1 MKFSRHAISLLPIIS
16 HIVRRRPGKMTAKEC
31 SGMTVNTIAQGS
43 ASPPP
48 RFDAKFIEEHRLIE
62 RYLENKL
69 PVKGARDLENW
80 CRANPDYLI
89 GLNISDRAQ
98 ASLKLLEA
106 SGKPLDLREPRPA
119 WWKSSYVLMA
129 LAVMALA
136 SLLAFWVLF
145 SKHMLLRSQL
155 EDARTRA
162 TQGSLEP
169 AAVNSSMKVS
179 PDRGPGLDHARVAV
193 NRSAPQLMDLRID
206 MNFTKATQ
214 FRLIVDKQ
222 NQGRALILNNLLKDS
237 NGELRLT
244 FNTTGLAAGIYT
256 ARIEELPF
264 RGGPIPAGWLILE
277 VH

>member
-1 MKFSRHAISLLPIIS
+1 MKLSRHAMSLLPIIS
-16 HIVRRRPGKMTAKEC
+16 HIVRRRTGKMTTKEC
-31 SGMTVNTIAQGS
+31 PGMTVHTIAQGS
-43 ASPPP
+43 AQPPP

-89 GLNISDRAQ
+89 GLKISDRAQ

-106 SGKPLDLREPRPA
+106 SGKPLDLREPQPA
-119 WWKSSYVLMA
+119 WWKSVYVLVA
-129 LAVMALA
+129 LGVIALA

-155 EDARTRA
+155 EDARTRVL
-162 TQGSLEP
+162 QGSLEP
-169 AAVNSSMKVS
+169 PTVASSIKVS
-179 PDRGPGLDHARVAV
+179 PDRAPGIDHARVAV

-206 MNFTKATQ
+206 MSFTKAMQ
-214 FRLIVDKQ
+214 FRLLVDKQ

-244 FNTTGLAAGIYT
+244 FNTSGLAAGVYT

-264 RGGPIPAGWLILE
+264 HGSPIPEGWLILE

>member
-1 MKFSRHAISLLPIIS
+1 MKLSCHAMSLLPIIS
-16 HIVRRRPGKMTAKEC
+16 HIVRCRPGKMAAKEC
-31 SGMTVNTIAQGS
+31 PGMTVHTIAQGS
-43 ASPPP
+43 APPPP

-62 RYLENKL
+62 RYLDNKL

-80 CRANPDYLI
+80 CRANPDYLV
-89 GLNISDRAQ
+89 GLKISDRAQ

-106 SGKPLDLREPRPA
+106 SGKPLDLREPQPA
-119 WWKSSYVLMA
+119 WWKSPYVPIA
-129 LAVMALA
+129 LAVIALV
-136 SLLAFWVLF
+136 SLLGFWVLF

-162 TQGSLEP
+162 SQGSLEP
-169 AAVNSSMKVS
+169 PAALTSMKVS
-179 PDRGPGLDHARVAV
+179 PDRAPGVEHARVSV
-193 NRSAPQLMDLRID
+193 NHAAPQLMDLRID
-206 MNFTKATQ
+206 MSFTKAMQ

-244 FNTTGLAAGIYT
+244 FNTTGLSAGVYT

-264 RGGPIPAGWLILE
+264 HGGPIPDGWLILE